1 MQRDEPAGWM
11 PAMLVFSSLAV
22 TLMAGA
28 WLGLPIAWAISVIGV
43 LDLLATA
50 YFVST
55 GIRRVWRLGVAG
67 PMRPRWWIEIAAID
81 WTLIMSCGCFVAVHR
96 KNWLVELAFT
106 GTTYLLPAF
115 FVFAIAGYLL
125 GLLRG
130 KSVRGSSL
138 ELVNFFFWMIVG
150 IWVSIWAIPGHP
162 ALGGWLAASA
172 GLVGIGAASL
182 AGVLEIRRRVR
193 SSRIAKAE

>member
-1 MQRDEPAGWM
+1 
-11 PAMLVFSSLAV
+11 
-22 TLMAGA
+22 
-28 WLGLPIAWAISVIGV
+28 
-43 LDLLATA
+43 
-50 YFVST
+50 
-55 GIRRVWRLGVAG
+55 
-67 PMRPRWWIEIAAID
+67 MRPRWWIEVAAID

-150 IWVSIWAIPGHP
+150 IWVSNWAILGHP

-172 GLVGIGAASL
+172 ALVGVGAACL
-182 AGVLEIRRRVR
+182 AGTLEIRRRVR